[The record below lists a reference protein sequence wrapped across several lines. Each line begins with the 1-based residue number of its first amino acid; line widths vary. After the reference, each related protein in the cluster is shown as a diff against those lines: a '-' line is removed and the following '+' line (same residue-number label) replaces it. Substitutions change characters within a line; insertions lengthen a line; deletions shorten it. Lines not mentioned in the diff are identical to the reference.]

1 MMLRTKNRNTDSWFT
16 VDGVR
21 GLDYSGSS
29 FEATRYAPEDPDVE
43 FDIEADTVFPDADKV
58 YLHIDEGQ
66 TAKARWL
73 SWEDSED
80 RTYLLLATNDVFVM
94 NADGNTIDRVKV

>member
-21 GLDYSGSS
+21 GLEYAAKS
-29 FEATRYAPEDPDVE
+29 FEATRFDDIDDFY
-43 FDIEADTVFPDADKV
+43 DIEADEIIPEADKTYV
-58 YLHIDEGQ
+58 HLDQGQ
-66 TAKARWL
+66 TSRARWL
-73 SWEDSED
+73 TWEDSED
-80 RTYLLLATNDVFVM
+80 RTYMLLATNDVFVM